1 MLFERYLIVFFFL
14 RKWKII
20 VTVKPLWKNWQSKF
34 FHSMHLRILFE
45 KTECNCQHYINH
57 CIVAAKE
64 QWCDD
69 FIGFKTAVNYFQH
82 FQQNYSEILSE
93 NDEKKLLENV
103 YYFFKK

>member
-1 MLFERYLIVFFFL
+1 MSFFFKKMEDHCYCKTPL
-14 RKWKII
+14 EKL
-20 VTVKPLWKNWQSKF
+20 TVQIF
-34 FHSMHLRILFE
+34 YHSMHLRILFD
-45 KTECNCQHYINH
+45 KTECNCQHYINR

-82 FQQNYSEILSE
+82 FQHNYSEILSE

-103 YYFFKK
+103 YSFLKK